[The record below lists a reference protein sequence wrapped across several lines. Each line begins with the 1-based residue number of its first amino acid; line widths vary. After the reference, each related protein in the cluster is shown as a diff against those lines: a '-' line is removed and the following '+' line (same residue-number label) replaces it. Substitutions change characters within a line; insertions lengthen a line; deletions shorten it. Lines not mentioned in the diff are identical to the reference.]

1 MRITLYHNSIIISSK
16 VCGRS
21 YGGGVKEILPG
32 EVGII
37 MIPKIPDLPPEKK
50 PDIINRIDNIVRNN
64 QDIELELDIG
74 DQTIIDLLGLDS
86 SWCKQCRKI
95 WKKLQHR

>member
-37 MIPKIPDLPPEKK
+37 MIPKIPDLSHKK
-50 PDIINRIDNIVRNN
+50 KNDIINQIDNIVRNN
-64 QDIELELDIG
+64 QDVELDIG
-74 DQTIIDLLGLDS
+74 DQKFIDLFGVGS
-86 SWCKQCRKI
+86 NWCEKCRKI
-95 WKKLQHR
+95 WEKLQQ